1 MAAVDEMVENVKAT
15 RLPVRHQAIASLS
28 MTMDVGARSMMK
40 RLLNSNSQHMQ
51 HFIMA
56 NNNDGSDSRPLSLQ
70 EQSLLTE
77 TVNDLP
83 KDHLYGVIE
92 IIQDAVGL
100 GGEEDK
106 IDLRHFEERK
116 NRMRTNTYC

>member
-56 NNNDGSDSRPLSLQ
+56 NNNDGSDSRPLSL
-70 EQSLLTE
+70 E